1 MRDAKA
7 VLAVLLFG
15 LCLRGGVICLAEEE
29 AGPAETTDTSLSAA
43 AGAATDT
50 AQPAAAAAEKD
61 LDDYRKMLEGAAA
74 SGIESGKTAA
84 PEIFSEMSLQPMMSP
99 AQGETPMTE
108 AAAGTKEE
116 MASAGA
122 AERKPSEWVWGEVVS
137 VDEAHKQIVIR
148 HLDYETY
155 EEVQMTLVCDDKS
168 LFENVPGLAQVKP
181 GDGVTVD
188 YNVQDGVNI
197 AGLVVVEQKEAGSGV
212 PSASTEIVKDTAG
225 PPSPMESPI
234 STAAEMQE
242 PPFLAPPLPSESA
255 VSPAAPSQE
264 MEGVSETTATNPP
277 APAASSA
284 EGKTQP

>member
-7 VLAVLLFG
+7 VLAVLLFA
-15 LCLRGGVICLAEEE
+15 LCLRDGVICLAEEE
-29 AGPAETTDTSLSAA
+29 AGPAETTDSSLSVA

-74 SGIESGKTAA
+74 SGIESGKTVA

-116 MASAGA
+116 MVSAGA

-155 EEVQMTLVCDDKS
+155 EEIQMTLVCDDKS
-168 LFENVPGLAQVKP
+168 LFENVSGLAQIRP

-188 YNVQDGVNI
+188 YNVRDGVNI

-212 PSASTEIVKDTAG
+212 PSASTEIVKETAG

-234 STAAEMQE
+234 STGAETQE
-242 PPFLAPPLPSESA
+242 PPSLPSPLPSESA
-255 VSPAAPSQE
+255 VSPAAPSQDAGNAPE
-264 MEGVSETTATNPP
+264 ARISNPP
-277 APAASSA
+277 AAGAPSIEEKS
-284 EGKTQP
+284 QP